1 MLEVKILIS
10 DLDYDGVVELAAP
23 LVAEKLAQKGGLMG
37 KLAGSVDGLKKLIY
51 NKYLA
56 GKAQD
61 QRDQMAA
68 ELVAGNQ
75 GFLMEKAVELARKNG
90 VHVQVKDISV
100 RKI

>member
-10 DLDYDGVVELAAP
+10 DLDYDGVVELVAP
-23 LVAEKLAQKGGLMG
+23 LAAAKLSQKGGLMG
-37 KLAGSVDGLKKLIY
+37 RLAGSTDGLKKLVY

-56 GKAQD
+56 GKSQE

-68 ELVAGNQ
+68 ELAMKNQ
-75 GFLMEKAVELARKNG
+75 DLLMTKAVELARKNG
-90 VHVQVKDISV
+90 VHVQVRDISV